1 MPNGNVA
8 KKRTVF
14 ATERDRPDV
23 VAARIQF
30 RKAQKAWD
38 PSRLIFVDESGV
50 NLSMTRS
57 VAWAPVG
64 QRAVDAVPGDRWSN
78 YSVIAGLGIAGVVA
92 PMVVPGA
99 IDGQA
104 MLKWV
109 ERCLAPVLHPGDI
122 VIWDNLSVHT
132 DARLLAAIERR
143 GAELVFLPPY
153 SPDLNPIEQAWSKAK
168 AILR

>member
-8 KKRTVF
+8 KKKTVF

-30 RKAQKAWD
+30 RKAQKTWD

-57 VAWAPVG
+57 VAWSPIG
-64 QRAVDAVPGDRWSN
+64 QRALDTVPGNRWSN

-99 IDGQA
+99 QRIRH
-104 MLKWV
+104 V
-109 ERCLAPVLHPGDI
+109 
-122 VIWDNLSVHT
+122 
-132 DARLLAAIERR
+132 AA
-143 GAELVFLPPY
+143 
-153 SPDLNPIEQAWSKAK
+153 Q
-168 AILR
+168 